1 MARMPLQLL
10 GTCPGLAVVAP
21 PLPGVGLGNFVE
33 AVAVSRGP
41 RTAGQWP
48 PVRVLLL
55 LGSLPGL
62 APWAGPARPP
72 SLRGGALAPL
82 GLAPPVYLPSS
93 WKRASHCPLTL
104 PSECPKALHEQW
116 QSKAG
121 GRGFQGSL
129 PCEAHRAPL
138 LPDSPIRG
146 QARAGPGIGAGP
158 RQPQLLQLARVG
170 ALPPAPRGVDWSAPG
185 CWAGPPLGHPAPG
198 SLPRPAAQQQG
209 PRRAWPGRAS
219 EF

>member
-1 MARMPLQLL
+1 MPLQLL

-21 PLPGVGLGNFVE
+21 PLPGVGLGDLRE

-48 PVRVLLL
+48 PVR
-55 LGSLPGL
+55 GT
-62 APWAGPARPP
+62 
-72 SLRGGALAPL
+72 
-82 GLAPPVYLPSS
+82 APPGVPSWARTLGWACPASFLEGWVLHPAVYLPSS

-104 PSECPKALHEQW
+104 LSECPKALHEQW
-116 QSKAG
+116 QSKAW
-121 GRGFQGSL
+121 GRGFRGSL

-198 SLPRPAAQQQG
+198 SLPRPAAQQQR